1 MEPPSTILIDAAIIA
16 VSLLAVAVLSGAES
30 SFISVNKIRIRSLI
44 DKGDK
49 RAMAVQKI
57 LDAHDRL
64 FSVVIL
70 SGNLFTILATSI
82 GTALSIRLLGA
93 EIGIIIATVMM
104 TFLTVVFG
112 ELTPKT
118 FAVTHSESVSLF
130 LARPMQ
136 LYMKVISPLIWIFH
150 TSATMILKLLG
161 VKDKPSVPYVTED
174 EIKAM
179 INIGQEEGTIEAEE
193 MDLLHRVFEFGDTEV
208 SEAMVPRTEM
218 VAVDHN
224 TSVKEILELVSD
236 KGYSR
241 YPVMKETIDNIQGML
256 YIKDILITMSQ
267 TDVTNL
273 SAGNFMRDA
282 YFVPE
287 NKMVTRLLDDM
298 QKNNLHIAVVM
309 DEYGGTAGL
318 ITLEDIMEQIVG
330 GLQDEFEEI
339 EAEQDIEIIDE
350 STFVVSGQ
358 TDLDEINELMSV
370 DLKDDDFNT
379 IGGYVFGLFGRLPK
393 IGEKV
398 RTHDMKFLVMDM
410 EGRKISKIK
419 ITKL

>member
-16 VSLLAVAVLSGAES
+16 VSLMAVAVLSGAES

-49 RAMAVQKI
+49 RALAVQKI
-57 LDAHDRL
+57 LDEHDRL

-82 GTALSIRLLGA
+82 GTAMTIRLVGP
-93 EIGIIIATVMM
+93 EVGVVVATAMM

-118 FAVTHSESVSLF
+118 FSVTHSESVSLF
-130 LARPMQ
+130 LARPML
-136 LYMKVISPLIWIFH
+136 LYMRIISPLIWIFH
-150 TSATMILKLLG
+150 QSTSLILNLLG
-161 VKDKPSVPYVTED
+161 VKERPSVPYVTED
-174 EIKAM
+174 EIKTM
-179 INIGQEEGTIEAEE
+179 IKIGQEEGTIEAEE
-193 MDLLHRVFEFGDTEV
+193 KDLLHRVFEFGDTEV
-208 SEAMVPRTEM
+208 SEAMIPRTEM
-218 VAVDHN
+218 IAISEDATVQDV
-224 TSVKEILELVSD
+224 LQLVSD

-241 YPVMKETIDNIQGML
+241 YPVMKENIDNIQGML
-256 YIKDILITMSQ
+256 YIKDIMITMSQ
-267 TDVTNL
+267 TDVSNL
-273 SAGNFMRDA
+273 SVRNFMRDA

-318 ITLEDIMEQIVG
+318 ITLEDLMEQIVG

-358 TDLDEINELMSV
+358 TDLHEINQLMGV
-370 DLKDDDFNT
+370 DLKDEDFNT

-393 IGEKV
+393 VGEKV
-398 RTHDMKFLVMDM
+398 RTNDMKFLIMDM
-410 EGRKISKIK
+410 DGRKISRIK
-419 ITKL
+419 VTKL

>member
-1 MEPPSTILIDAAIIA
+1 MEPPSTILIDAVIIA
-16 VSLLAVAVLSGAES
+16 VSLVAVAVVSGAES

-49 RAMAVQKI
+49 RAMAVQKM
-57 LDAHDRL
+57 LDQHDRL

-82 GTALSIRLLGA
+82 GTALFIRLLGP
-93 EIGIIIATVMM
+93 ETGIIVATIMM

-118 FAVTHSESVSLF
+118 FAVTHSEAVSLF
-130 LARPMQ
+130 LARPMRV
-136 LYMKVISPLIWIFH
+136 YMKLITPLIWIFH
-150 TSATMILKLLG
+150 QSTAVILKMLG
-161 VKDKPSVPYVTED
+161 VKEKPSVPYVTED
-174 EIKAM
+174 EIKTM
-179 INIGQEEGTIEAEE
+179 INIGEEEGTIESEE
-193 MDLLHRVFEFGDTEV
+193 KDLLHRVFEFGDTEV
-208 SEAMVPRTEM
+208 SEAMVPRTET
-218 VAVDHN
+218 VAVDYD
-224 TSVKEILELVSD
+224 TSVKEILELVSE

-241 YPVMKETIDNIQGML
+241 YPVMKETIDNIKGML
-256 YIKDILITMSQ
+256 YVKDILITMSQ
-267 TDVTNL
+267 TDVSHL

-282 YFVPE
+282 YFIPE

-298 QKNNLHIAVVM
+298 QKDKVHIAVVM

-370 DLKDDDFNT
+370 DLTDEDFNT

-393 IGEKV
+393 VGEKV

-410 EGRKISKIK
+410 DERKISKIK
-419 ITKL
+419 ITKI

>member
-1 MEPPSTILIDAAIIA
+1 MEPPSSILIDAAIIA
-16 VSLLAVAVLSGAES
+16 VSLMAVAVLSGAES

-49 RAMAVQKI
+49 RAKAVQKI
-57 LDAHDRL
+57 LDEHDRL

-82 GTALSIRLLGA
+82 GTAMTIRLLGA
-93 EIGIIIATVMM
+93 EAGIVVATIMM

-118 FAVTHSESVSLF
+118 FSVTHSEAVSLF

-136 LYMKVISPLIWIFH
+136 FYMKLISPLIWIFH
-150 TSATMILKLLG
+150 QSTSLILNMLG
-161 VKDKPSVPYVTED
+161 VKERPPVPYVTEE
-174 EIKAM
+174 EIRTM
-179 INIGQEEGTIEAEE
+179 INIGQEEGTIEAGEK
-193 MDLLHRVFEFGDTEV
+193 DLLHRVFEFGDTEV
-208 SEAMVPRTEM
+208 SEAMVPRTET
-218 VAVDHN
+218 VAVDYD
-224 TSVKEILELVSD
+224 TSVKDILALVSE

-241 YPVMKETIDNIQGML
+241 YPVMKETIDNIRGML

-309 DEYGGTAGL
+309 DEYGGTAGI

-339 EAEQDIEIIDE
+339 EAQEDIEIIDE

-358 TDLDEINELMSV
+358 TDLGEINQLMNV
-370 DLKDDDFNT
+370 DLMDEDFNT

-393 IGEKV
+393 VGEKV
-398 RTHDMKFLVMDM
+398 RTNDMKFLIMDM
-410 EGRKISKIK
+410 EGHKISRIK

>member
-1 MEPPSTILIDAAIIA
+1 MEPPSSILIDAAIIA
-16 VSLLAVAVLSGAES
+16 VSLMAVAVLSGAES

-49 RAMAVQKI
+49 RAKAVQKI
-57 LDAHDRL
+57 LDEHDRL

-82 GTALSIRLLGA
+82 GTAMTIRLLGA
-93 EIGIIIATVMM
+93 EAGIVVATIMM

-118 FAVTHSESVSLF
+118 FSVTHSEAVSLF

-136 LYMKVISPLIWIFH
+136 FYMKLISPLIWIFH
-150 TSATMILKLLG
+150 QSTSLILNMLG
-161 VKDKPSVPYVTED
+161 VKERPPVPYVTEE
-174 EIKAM
+174 EIRTM
-179 INIGQEEGTIEAEE
+179 INIGQEEGTIEAGEK
-193 MDLLHRVFEFGDTEV
+193 DLLHRVFEFGDTEV
-208 SEAMVPRTEM
+208 SEAMVPRTET
-218 VAVDHN
+218 VAVDYD
-224 TSVKEILELVSD
+224 TSVKDILALVSE

-309 DEYGGTAGL
+309 DEYGGTAGI

-339 EAEQDIEIIDE
+339 EAQEDIEIIDE

-358 TDLDEINELMSV
+358 TDLGEINQLMNV
-370 DLKDDDFNT
+370 DLMDEDFNT

-393 IGEKV
+393 VGEKV
-398 RTHDMKFLVMDM
+398 RTNDMKFLIMDM
-410 EGRKISKIK
+410 EGHKISRIK

>member
-16 VSLLAVAVLSGAES
+16 VSLMAVAVLSGAES

-57 LDAHDRL
+57 LDEHDRL

-82 GTALSIRLLGA
+82 GTAMTIRLLGA
-93 EIGIIIATVMM
+93 EIGIVVATIIM

-118 FAVTHSESVSLF
+118 FAVTHSEKVALF

-136 LYMKVISPLIWIFH
+136 LYMKAIAPLIWIFH
-150 TSATMILKLLG
+150 QSATVLLKILG
-161 VKDKPSVPYVTED
+161 VKEKPSAPYVTED
-174 EIKAM
+174 EIKTM
-179 INIGQEEGTIEAEE
+179 IDIGQEEGTIEAEE
-193 MDLLHRVFEFGDTEV
+193 KDLLHRVFEFGDTEV
-208 SEAMVPRTEM
+208 SEAMVPRTET
-218 VAVDHN
+218 VAVDYD
-224 TSVKEILELVSD
+224 TSVKEILELVSE

-241 YPVMKETIDNIQGML
+241 YPVMKENIDNIQGML

-267 TDVTNL
+267 TDVTSL

-298 QKNNLHIAVVM
+298 QKNKIHIAVVM
-309 DEYGGTAGL
+309 DEYGGTAGI

-339 EAEQDIEIIDE
+339 EAAEDIEIIDE

-358 TDLDEINELMSV
+358 TDMDEINELVGV
-370 DLKDDDFNT
+370 DLKDEDFNT

-393 IGEKV
+393 VGEKV
-398 RTHDMKFLVMDM
+398 RTHDMKFLIMDM
-410 EGRKISKIK
+410 DGRKISRIK
-419 ITKL
+419 VTKL